1 MHPCDDRVPWRWQGE
16 AIILEKSGKGQPG
29 VEVGFGQMEMFSW
42 NELAEVRS
50 YRFKYIFDQLKGGII
65 KLRAE

>member
-1 MHPCDDRVPWRWQGE
+1 M
-16 AIILEKSGKGQPG
+16 EKSGKGQPG